1 MNKESRLVMNR
12 YDYQFKTINGNET
25 ITLKGKG
32 LKSAIKEFNA
42 PFVSV
47 EYVNK
52 NNKRIKKVG

>member
-1 MNKESRLVMNR
+1 MKR
-12 YDYQFKTINGNET
+12 YEYQFKTTKGNDT

-32 LKSAIKEFNA
+32 IKSAIKKFNA
-42 PFVSV
+42 PFLSV

>member
-1 MNKESRLVMNR
+1 MNR